1 MPIIHL
7 TTFIAAPAERVFN
20 LSRHVGLQQQS
31 MEAYNQEAVAGTT
44 TGVLEKD
51 DTVTWKARHVFKTRV
66 LKIKVTQLEKHS
78 LYTYEQVEGDLKWMR
93 NEYYFKPCDN
103 GTILINIFSFETKY
117 GMIGR
122 LINTIYLTNYIKHL
136 LEQQN
141 AVIKQT
147 AETDKWKLLL

>member
-31 MEAYNQEAVAGTT
+31 MAAYNEEAVAGTT
-44 TGVLEKD
+44 TGVLEKE

-147 AETDKWKLLL
+147 AETDKWKILL